1 MKLSNLVFLFI
12 FMFSQISFAS
22 CKQPVTYLGL
32 GERAVCSGYL
42 FSPEKEA
49 EVRNLVQRYEILVE
63 IVEKQ
68 ELVIEN
74 LNNRVD
80 LNQKISQNLQDQLDN
95 KNSQS
100 TLEKIIY
107 FTLGIALGV
116 GIAKVLN

>member
-1 MKLSNLVFLFI
+1 
-12 FMFSQISFAS
+12 MFSQISFAS

-32 GERAVCSGYL
+32 GERAVCAGYL

-68 ELVIEN
+68 ERLIEN

-116 GIAKVLN
+116 GITKVLN

>member
-1 MKLSNLVFLFI
+1 MKLSNLIFVLI

-32 GERAVCSGYL
+32 GERAVCAGYL

-68 ELVIEN
+68 ERLIEN

-116 GIAKVLN
+116 GITKVLN